1 MLPALLPAL
10 LPPPRQ
16 TAPMPLAAAAAEC
29 DVPLALTRRSQ
40 YKPHSIQSSS
50 YEWLVPEYARQDALL
65 YKGGAGCQ

>member
-1 MLPALLPAL
+1 
-10 LPPPRQ
+10 
-16 TAPMPLAAAAAEC
+16 MPLAAAAAEC